1 MLFRSWGQAGDR
13 AGETQVSRVPA
24 AMIPPAP
31 ALSPEQA
38 LKTFKVQDGFRI
50 ELVASEP
57 LVQSPVAI
65 QFGPDG
71 RLWVL
76 EMRGFMPNVDGEGE
90 AAQVGRIS
98 VLEDTNGDGRMDKS
112 TVFLDQLVL
121 PRAFM
126 LLRDGVLVAEP
137 PMLWFHRDTN
147 GDGVADTKT
156 LVSDSY
162 AVEANPLLGNRA
174 NLEHSANSLTW
185 ALDNWIYSAAYV
197 KKFRYVN
204 GQWETKAT
212 DFRGQWGLSQDDY
225 GRLFYNSNS
234 DQLRADVVPAE
245 YLSRNPNFTSAQGAN
260 FRVGLTQ
267 DVWPGRMNPGVNR
280 GYQAGQLRD
289 DFTLATF
296 TAACA
301 PMIYRGNLFPAA
313 YRGNAFLCEPAGNLV
328 RRNVLVEKDGGITA
342 TMPYKDTEFLVSTDE
357 RFRPVNL
364 ATGPDGAMYVVDLY
378 RGILQ
383 HRVYVTSY
391 LREQI
396 LSRELQTPVNQGRIY
411 RVVPATANVATAPRP
426 NLTNA
431 ASADLVGQLSHANG
445 WWRDTAQRLL
455 VERGDRSVVPALVQ
469 VVQAG
474 SNPLAR
480 IHALWTLEGLL
491 AELPAQATPTAE
503 TSGNMIKLY
512 RADAKFSAGPAS
524 LPPGVLDALLKAVAD
539 ADPKVQV
546 AALRVAESLTGA
558 SAAGQR
564 ALVQAIAA
572 LPARTA
578 EETLFQ
584 AALTAGNLPK
594 SEALAVLV
602 RIATQASGTVL
613 QRDAVISGLQD
624 FELPFLQALLADPQW
639 ATSQAGRPAMLQAL
653 AGAIVRERV
662 PEKVAALQ
670 ALAAAQPA
678 DSWRARALVAGIG
691 PGAAAAVPTAA
702 VARILTPA
710 ETARVTAGAAVY
722 QQICVGC
729 HGANGEG
736 VVPSA
741 PPLVNSEWVTGPE
754 SRLIRIALQGV
765 SGPISVNGT
774 VRQPP
779 AILPEMPGL
788 AAGLNDDQIAS
799 VLTYIRQSW
808 GHNATPLTPAQ
819 VATVR
824 GETATLTRP
833 WTPASLLEIR

>member
-1 MLFRSWGQAGDR
+1 MAIVFLPLRRPIRIAACAVLPLLALAPCTWGQAGDR

-185 ALDNWIYSAAYV
+185 ALDNWIYSANYNV
-197 KKFRYVN
+197 RFRN
-204 GQWETKAT
+204 TGGLWERGAT
-212 DFRGQWGLSQDDY
+212 VARGQWGLSQDDY

-455 VERGDRSVVPALVQ
+455 VERADLSVLPALRKL
-469 VVQAG
+469 AASG
-474 SNPLAR
+474 PSPLGQ
-480 IHALWTLEGLL
+480 IHALWTLDGLGHSDPVTIVSALKSKDPQVRANAIRVSESLLKSRNAAPAML
-491 AELPAQATPTAE
+491 ATLLPLANDPDLNVQRQLAFSLSENDDRLPALASILFQ
-503 TSGNMIKLY
+503 Y
-512 RADAKFSAGPAS
+512 R
-524 LPPGVLDALLKAVAD
+524 
-539 ADPKVQV
+539 
-546 AALRVAESLTGA
+546 EN
-558 SAAGQR
+558 
-564 ALVQAIAA
+564 ALV
-572 LPARTA
+572 
-578 EETLFQ
+578 
-584 AALTAGNLPK
+584 
-594 SEALAVLV
+594 
-602 RIATQASGTVL
+602 
-613 QRDAVISGLQD
+613 RDAV
-624 FELPFLQALLADPQW
+624 F
-639 ATSQAGRPAMLQAL
+639 TSLAGRELEMLERITGDAAWQVQGNPATDVLLQL
-653 AGAIVRERV
+653 
-662 PEKVAALQ
+662 
-670 ALAAAQPA
+670 
-678 DSWRARALVAGIG
+678 SRAVFLEGNG
-691 PGAAAAVPTAA
+691 
-702 VARILTPA
+702 ARI
-710 ETARVTAGAAVY
+710 
-722 QQICVGC
+722 
-729 HGANGEG
+729 
-736 VVPSA
+736 
-741 PPLVNSEWVTGPE
+741 
-754 SRLIRIALQGV
+754 SRLLD
-765 SGPISVNGT
+765 
-774 VRQPP
+774 
-779 AILPEMPGL
+779 L
-788 AAGLNDDQIAS
+788 A
-799 VLTYIRQSW
+799 
-808 GHNATPLTPAQ
+808 
-819 VATVR
+819 
-824 GETATLTRP
+824 
-833 WTPASLLEIR
+833 EIGRAHV